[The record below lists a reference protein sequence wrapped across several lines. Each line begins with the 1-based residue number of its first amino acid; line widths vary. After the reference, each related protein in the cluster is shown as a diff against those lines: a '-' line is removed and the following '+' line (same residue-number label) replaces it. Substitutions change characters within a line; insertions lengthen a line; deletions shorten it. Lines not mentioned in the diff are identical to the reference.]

1 MNLYIFF
8 LSKAFT
14 YVAPEIEGEKKN
26 DNQKQIPKKIDIKGR
41 DEKAPE
47 NESVARED
55 AKFCIVAALSDPNKF
70 SLNTL
75 LSLKTKR
82 LLQNE
87 VIYDLLTIYVSGN
100 LVDYIEFYSENWEF
114 VDSHLNHEL
123 ILWKMRLVWFK
134 QLMENNSEITFDRL
148 QHELVFNEHND
159 VEPFIVKTFT
169 TGLVRAHMDKKN
181 GKVVETASYG
191 TAMNTNQNENF
202 KTKNQSHQNK
212 KFKTKSQNHL
222 NKKSNKRLGR
232 PSAPREES
240 NCKKCDFVGHRPS
253 DLKLHI
259 RAEHSRLR
267 FQCKRCSKEYRF
279 KCNLIK
285 HQKKC

>member
-1 MNLYIFF
+1 M
-8 LSKAFT
+8 
-14 YVAPEIEGEKKN
+14 
-26 DNQKQIPKKIDIKGR
+26 
-41 DEKAPE
+41 
-47 NESVARED
+47 
-55 AKFCIVAALSDPNKF
+55 SDPNKF

-87 VIYDLLTIYVSGN
+87 VIYDLLTIYISGN

-114 VDSHLNHEL
+114 VDSNLNHEQ

-134 QLMENNSEITFDRL
+134 QLMENNAEITFDRL
-148 QHELVFNEHND
+148 QHELHINEYND
-159 VEPFIVKTFT
+159 VEPFIVKAFT
-169 TGLVRAHMDKKN
+169 TGLVQARMDKKN

-191 TAMNTNQNENF
+191 TAMNTDRNGNF
-202 KTKNQSHQNK
+202 KTTNQSYQ
-212 KFKTKSQNHL
+212 
-222 NKKSNKRLGR
+222 NKKSNKRRGR
-232 PSAPREES
+232 PSAPREGS
-240 NCKKCDFVGHRPS
+240 ACKKCNFVGRRPS
-253 DLKLHI
+253 DLKLHT

-267 FQCKRCSKEYRF
+267 FQCKKCFKEYRF